1 MWVLAPIKR
10 INVICI
16 KRVELLQQSF
26 RDKYWT
32 ISDQHLEDN
41 LLCLYWERDKV
52 YKENNLTSIQD
63 NPLAEEM

>member
-1 MWVLAPIKR
+1 MYQEGR
-10 INVICI
+10 ITTII
-16 KRVELLQQSF
+16 Y

-63 NPLAEEM
+63 NPLTEEM